1 MPKQKIFFYS
11 QILLIIA
18 EVALISFV
26 GYAAGSYL
34 PREIGRYI
42 SLDLLY
48 CLPIIQT
55 ARCSA
60 IHASRSYDTQTP
72 IIIGILLAFVW
83 SSIEA
88 AVVWPD
94 FPMAVFILNTFT
106 RSVVFTVIGRVLIKL
121 WREKEYSRKD
131 TLTELANRLELLERL
146 RVEQSRS
153 ERTRRPYSLLFID
166 IDQFKAMNDIHGH
179 QVGDEALRVLANI
192 LMECSRKV
200 DVAARLGGDEF
211 VLLLPDTNK
220 QSCEMMVKRIEEAT
234 KQAFEVRSWPI
245 SVSIGRTTN
254 IGSSQQAENVIGL
267 ADKNMYAVKRETK
280 RMKQ

>member
-11 QILLIIA
+11 QILLIVT

-34 PREIGRYI
+34 PRETGRYI

-55 ARCSA
+55 ARFSA

-88 AVVWPD
+88 AVIWPD

-179 QVGDEALRVLANI
+179 QVGDEALRVLAKI
-192 LMECSRKV
+192 LMKCSRKV

-220 QSCEMMVKRIEEAT
+220 QSCEMMVKRIEETT

-254 IGSSQQAENVIGL
+254 IGNSQDAENVIGL

>member
-1 MPKQKIFFYS
+1 MPKQNIFFYS
-11 QILLIIA
+11 QILLILG
-18 EVALISFV
+18 EVALISFM

-34 PREIGRYI
+34 TRETGQYI

-55 ARCSA
+55 ARLSA
-60 IHASRSYDTQTP
+60 IHASRRYDTQTP

-88 AVVWPD
+88 AVIWPD

-131 TLTELANRLELLERL
+131 TLTELANRREFLERL

-153 ERTRRPYSLLFID
+153 ERTRHPYSLLFID
-166 IDQFKAMNDIHGH
+166 IDQFKTMNDIHGH

-192 LMECSRKV
+192 LIECSRKV

-211 VLLLPDTNK
+211 VLLLADTNEL
-220 QSCEMMVKRIEEAT
+220 SCEMMLKRIEEAT
-234 KQAFEVRSWPI
+234 KQAFEIRSWPI

-254 IGSSQQAENVIGL
+254 IGNSQEAENVIGL
-267 ADKNMYAVKRETK
+267 ADRNMYAVKRTK
-280 RMKQ
+280 K

>member
-1 MPKQKIFFYS
+1 MQKQKIFFYS
-11 QILLIIA
+11 QILLIVG

-34 PREIGRYI
+34 PREIGQYI

-55 ARCSA
+55 ARFSA

-88 AVVWPD
+88 AVIWPD
-94 FPMAVFILNTFT
+94 FPLAVFILNAFT

-179 QVGDEALRVLANI
+179 QVGDEALRVLAKI

-220 QSCEMMVKRIEEAT
+220 QSCEMMVKRIEETT

-254 IGSSQQAENVIGL
+254 IGNSQDAENVIGL

>member
-11 QILLIIA
+11 QILLIVG

-34 PREIGRYI
+34 PREIGQYI

-55 ARCSA
+55 ARFSA

-88 AVVWPD
+88 AVIWPD
-94 FPMAVFILNTFT
+94 FPIAVFILNTFT

-131 TLTELANRLELLERL
+131 ALTELANRRELLERL

-179 QVGDEALRVLANI
+179 QVGDEALRVLAKI
-192 LMECSRKV
+192 LMACSRKV

-220 QSCEMMVKRIEEAT
+220 QSCEMMVKRIEETT

-254 IGSSQQAENVIGL
+254 IGNSQDAENVIGL
-267 ADKNMYAVKRETK
+267 ADKNMYAVKR
-280 RMKQ
+280 MKQ

>member
-1 MPKQKIFFYS
+1 MPKQKKIFYS
-11 QILLIIA
+11 QILLILG
-18 EVALISFV
+18 EVVLIGFV

-34 PREIGRYI
+34 PHELGRYI

-55 ARCSA
+55 ARFSA

-72 IIIGILLAFVW
+72 IIIGISLAFVW

-88 AVVWPD
+88 AVIWPD
-94 FPMAVFILNTFT
+94 FPVIVYILNTFT

-121 WREKEYSRKD
+121 WRENEYSRKD

-153 ERTRRPYSLLFID
+153 ERSRRPYSLLFMD
-166 IDQFKAMNDIHGH
+166 IDRFKVMNDTHGH
-179 QVGDEALRVLANI
+179 QIGDEVLKVLAKI

-211 VLLLPDTNK
+211 ALLLPDTDEK
-220 QSCEMMVKRIEEAT
+220 SCDMMLKRIEEST
-234 KQAFEVRSWPI
+234 KKAFEARSWPI
-245 SVSIGRTTN
+245 SVSIGRTTH
-254 IGSSQQAENVIGL
+254 IGNSQEVDNVIGL
-267 ADKNMYAVKRETK
+267 ADKNMYEVK
-280 RMKQ
+280 RMKK

>member
-1 MPKQKIFFYS
+1 MQKQKIFFYS
-11 QILLIIA
+11 QILLIVG

-34 PREIGRYI
+34 PREIGQYI

-55 ARCSA
+55 ARFSA

-88 AVVWPD
+88 AVIWPD
-94 FPMAVFILNTFT
+94 FPLAVFILNTFT

-179 QVGDEALRVLANI
+179 QVGDEALRVLAKI

-220 QSCEMMVKRIEEAT
+220 QSCEMMVKRIEETT

-254 IGSSQQAENVIGL
+254 IGNSQDAENVIGL